1 MNNAVSLEGLVKRYG
16 KHRGIEGLD
25 LKVKEGEWFGYIGPN
40 GAGKSTTIR
49 TMLGLIKAT
58 EGKSTVLGMDSWK
71 DREKIMEKVG
81 YLPSEA
87 IFYPE
92 MTVSET
98 LDYALSL
105 HGSKNKRRQKVLSER
120 LELDTGRK
128 IGELSYGNRKK
139 VGIVCA
145 LEHNPSL
152 LILDEPTGGLDP
164 LMQREF
170 FSMLEEEHRKGVTI
184 FMSSHILSEISAICD
199 RVIVICNGEI
209 VADTKVNELSSAIT
223 GKSTLTVEVEGSTSA
238 VTSAINTVS
247 GVTKVSVE
255 RQNADNCNV
264 YTVEHESGTDIRKGV
279 FNVMAKNNMPILTM
293 NEGGMSLEE
302 AYLRLTSKNAIKG
315 GKR

>member
-105 HGSKNKRRQKVLSER
+105 HGCKDRRRQKELSER

-184 FMSSHILSEISAICD
+184 FMSSHILSEIESHAETAAAIREGRIIVSGKVEEISKTNAR
-199 RVIVICNGEI
+199 RVSLRGK
-209 VADTKVNELSSAIT
+209 ADI
-223 GKSTLTVEVEGSTSA
+223 STLTGVKEVVE
-238 VTSAINTVS
+238 
-247 GVTKVSVE
+247 
-255 RQNADNCNV
+255 D
-264 YTVEHESGTDIRKGV
+264 
-279 FNVMAKNNMPILTM
+279 KN
-293 NEGGMSLEE
+293 GMSFLYSGEASALLEALYKGSVKDFTVTEPDLEE
-302 AYLRLTSKNAIKG
+302 VFLHYYRKEEKA
-315 GKR
+315 

>member
-105 HGSKNKRRQKVLSER
+105 HACKDRRRQKELSER

-184 FMSSHILSEISAICD
+184 FMSSHILSEIESHAETAAAIREGRIIVSGKVEEISRTNAR
-199 RVIVICNGEI
+199 RVSLRGK
-209 VADTKVNELSSAIT
+209 ADI
-223 GKSTLTVEVEGSTSA
+223 STLTGVKEVVE
-238 VTSAINTVS
+238 
-247 GVTKVSVE
+247 
-255 RQNADNCNV
+255 D
-264 YTVEHESGTDIRKGV
+264 
-279 FNVMAKNNMPILTM
+279 KN
-293 NEGGMSLEE
+293 GMSFLYSGEASALLEALYKGSVKDFTVTEPDLEE
-302 AYLRLTSKNAIKG
+302 VFLHYYRKEEKA
-315 GKR
+315 

>member
-1 MNNAVSLEGLVKRYG
+1 METDIYGAAMNNAVSLEGLVKRYG

-98 LDYALSL
+98 LDYALAL
-105 HGSKNKRRQKVLSER
+105 HACKDRRRQKELSER

-152 LILDEPTGGLDP
+152 LILDEPTRGIDVGA
-164 LMQREF
+164 
-170 FSMLEEEHRKGVTI
+170 KY
-184 FMSSHILSEISAICD
+184 EIYCIIND
-199 RVIVICNGEI
+199 L
-209 VADTKVNELSSAIT
+209 VAA
-223 GKSTLTVEVEGSTSA
+223 GKSVIMISSELPEVLGMSDR
-238 VTSAINTVS
+238 I
-247 GVTKVSVE
+247 
-255 RQNADNCNV
+255 
-264 YTVEHESGTDIRKGV
+264 YI
-279 FNVMAKNNMPILTM
+279 M
-293 NEGGMSLEE
+293 NEGKFVGEVSKEE
-302 AYLRLTSKNAIKG
+302 ATSELIMSKIVKSGKG
-315 GKR
+315 A

>member
-1 MNNAVSLEGLVKRYG
+1 METDIYGAAMNNAVSLEGLVKRYG

-105 HGSKNKRRQKVLSER
+105 HACKDRRRQKELSER

-128 IGELSYGNRKK
+128 IGEVSYGNRKK

-184 FMSSHILSEISAICD
+184 FMSSHILSEIESHAETAAAI
-199 RVIVICNGEI
+199 REGRIIVSGKVEEI
-209 VADTKVNELSSAIT
+209 SRTNARKVNLR
-223 GKSTLTVEVEGSTSA
+223 GKIDISTLTGVKEVVE
-238 VTSAINTVS
+238 
-247 GVTKVSVE
+247 
-255 RQNADNCNV
+255 D
-264 YTVEHESGTDIRKGV
+264 
-279 FNVMAKNNMPILTM
+279 KN
-293 NEGGMSLEE
+293 GMSFLYSGEASALLEALNKGSVKDFTVTEPDLEE
-302 AYLRLTSKNAIKG
+302 VFLHYYRKEEKA
-315 GKR
+315 

>member
-1 MNNAVSLEGLVKRYG
+1 METDIYGAAMNNAVSLEGLVKRYG

-105 HGSKNKRRQKVLSER
+105 HACKDRRRQKELSER
-120 LELDTGRK
+120 LELDTERK

-184 FMSSHILSEISAICD
+184 FMSSHILSEIESHAETAAAIREGRIIVNGKVEEISRTNAR
-199 RVIVICNGEI
+199 RVN
-209 VADTKVNELSSAIT
+209 LR
-223 GKSTLTVEVEGSTSA
+223 GKIDISTLTGVKEVVE
-238 VTSAINTVS
+238 
-247 GVTKVSVE
+247 
-255 RQNADNCNV
+255 D
-264 YTVEHESGTDIRKGV
+264 
-279 FNVMAKNNMPILTM
+279 KN
-293 NEGGMSLEE
+293 GMSFLYSGEASALLEALNKGSVKDFTVTEPDLEE
-302 AYLRLTSKNAIKG
+302 VFLHYYRKEEKA
-315 GKR
+315 

>member
-1 MNNAVSLEGLVKRYG
+1 METDIYGAAMNNAVSLEGLVKRYG

-71 DREKIMEKVG
+71 EREKIMEKVG

-105 HGSKNKRRQKVLSER
+105 HACKDRRRQKELSER

-184 FMSSHILSEISAICD
+184 FMSSHILSEIESHAETAAAI
-199 RVIVICNGEI
+199 REGRIIVSGKVEEI
-209 VADTKVNELSSAIT
+209 SKTNARKVNLR
-223 GKSTLTVEVEGSTSA
+223 GKIDISTLTGVKEVVE
-238 VTSAINTVS
+238 
-247 GVTKVSVE
+247 
-255 RQNADNCNV
+255 D
-264 YTVEHESGTDIRKGV
+264 
-279 FNVMAKNNMPILTM
+279 KN
-293 NEGGMSLEE
+293 GMSFLYSGEASALLEALNKGSVKDFTVTEPDLEE
-302 AYLRLTSKNAIKG
+302 VFLHYYRKEEKA
-315 GKR
+315 

>member
-1 MNNAVSLEGLVKRYG
+1 METDIYGAAMNNAVSLEGLVKRYG

-105 HGSKNKRRQKVLSER
+105 HACKDIRRQKELSER

-128 IGELSYGNRKK
+128 IGELSYGIRKK

-184 FMSSHILSEISAICD
+184 FMSSHILSEIEHHAETAAAIREGRIIVSGKVEEISRTNAR
-199 RVIVICNGEI
+199 RVSLRGK
-209 VADTKVNELSSAIT
+209 ADI
-223 GKSTLTVEVEGSTSA
+223 STLTGVKEVVE
-238 VTSAINTVS
+238 
-247 GVTKVSVE
+247 
-255 RQNADNCNV
+255 D
-264 YTVEHESGTDIRKGV
+264 
-279 FNVMAKNNMPILTM
+279 KN
-293 NEGGMSLEE
+293 GMSFLYSGEASALLEALYKGSVKDFTVTEPDLEE
-302 AYLRLTSKNAIKG
+302 VFLHYYRKEEKA
-315 GKR
+315 

>member
-1 MNNAVSLEGLVKRYG
+1 METDIYGAAMNNAVSLEGLVKRYG

-105 HGSKNKRRQKVLSER
+105 HACKDRRRQKELSER

-184 FMSSHILSEISAICD
+184 FMSSHILSEIESHAETAAAIREGRIIVSGKVEEISKTNAR
-199 RVIVICNGEI
+199 RVSLRGK
-209 VADTKVNELSSAIT
+209 ADI
-223 GKSTLTVEVEGSTSA
+223 STLTGVKEVVE
-238 VTSAINTVS
+238 
-247 GVTKVSVE
+247 
-255 RQNADNCNV
+255 D
-264 YTVEHESGTDIRKGV
+264 
-279 FNVMAKNNMPILTM
+279 KN
-293 NEGGMSLEE
+293 GMSFLYSGEASALLEALNKGSVKDFTVTEPDLEE
-302 AYLRLTSKNAIKG
+302 VFLHYYRKEEKA
-315 GKR
+315 

>member
-1 MNNAVSLEGLVKRYG
+1 METDIYGAAMNNAVSLEGLVKRYG

-71 DREKIMEKVG
+71 EREKIMEKVG

-105 HGSKNKRRQKVLSER
+105 HGCKDRRRQKELSER

-184 FMSSHILSEISAICD
+184 FMSSHILSEIESHAETAAAI
-199 RVIVICNGEI
+199 REGRIIVSGKVEEI
-209 VADTKVNELSSAIT
+209 SKTNARKVNLR
-223 GKSTLTVEVEGSTSA
+223 GKIDISTLTGVKEVVE
-238 VTSAINTVS
+238 
-247 GVTKVSVE
+247 
-255 RQNADNCNV
+255 D
-264 YTVEHESGTDIRKGV
+264 
-279 FNVMAKNNMPILTM
+279 KN
-293 NEGGMSLEE
+293 GMSFLYSGEASALLEALYKGSVKDFTVTEPDLEE
-302 AYLRLTSKNAIKG
+302 VFLHYYRKEEKV
-315 GKR
+315 

>member
-25 LKVKEGEWFGYIGPN
+25 LMVKEGEWFGYIGPN

-105 HGSKNKRRQKVLSER
+105 HACKDRRRQKELSER

-184 FMSSHILSEISAICD
+184 FMSSHILSEIESHAETAAAIREGRIIVSGKVEEISRTNAR
-199 RVIVICNGEI
+199 RVSLRGK
-209 VADTKVNELSSAIT
+209 ADI
-223 GKSTLTVEVEGSTSA
+223 STLTGVKEVVE
-238 VTSAINTVS
+238 
-247 GVTKVSVE
+247 
-255 RQNADNCNV
+255 D
-264 YTVEHESGTDIRKGV
+264 
-279 FNVMAKNNMPILTM
+279 KN
-293 NEGGMSLEE
+293 GMSFLYSGEASALLEALYKGSVKDFTVTEPDLEE
-302 AYLRLTSKNAIKG
+302 VFLHYYRKEEKA
-315 GKR
+315 

>member
-105 HGSKNKRRQKVLSER
+105 HGCKDRRRQKELSER

-184 FMSSHILSEISAICD
+184 FMSSHILSEIESHAETAAAIREGRIIVNGKVEEISRTNAR
-199 RVIVICNGEI
+199 RVN
-209 VADTKVNELSSAIT
+209 LR
-223 GKSTLTVEVEGSTSA
+223 GKIDISTLTGVKEVVE
-238 VTSAINTVS
+238 
-247 GVTKVSVE
+247 
-255 RQNADNCNV
+255 D
-264 YTVEHESGTDIRKGV
+264 
-279 FNVMAKNNMPILTM
+279 KN
-293 NEGGMSLEE
+293 GMSFLYSGEASALLEALYKGSVKDFTVTEPDLEE
-302 AYLRLTSKNAIKG
+302 VFLHYYRKEEKA
-315 GKR
+315 

>member
-105 HGSKNKRRQKVLSER
+105 HGCKDRRRQKELSER

-184 FMSSHILSEISAICD
+184 FMSSHILSEIESHAETAAAIREGRIIVSGKVEEISKTNAR
-199 RVIVICNGEI
+199 RVSLRGK
-209 VADTKVNELSSAIT
+209 ADI
-223 GKSTLTVEVEGSTSA
+223 STLTGVKEVVE
-238 VTSAINTVS
+238 
-247 GVTKVSVE
+247 
-255 RQNADNCNV
+255 D
-264 YTVEHESGTDIRKGV
+264 
-279 FNVMAKNNMPILTM
+279 KN
-293 NEGGMSLEE
+293 GMSFLYSGEASALLEALNKGSVKDFTVTEPDLEE
-302 AYLRLTSKNAIKG
+302 VFLHYYRKEEKA
-315 GKR
+315 

>member
-71 DREKIMEKVG
+71 EREKIKEKVG

-105 HGSKNKRRQKVLSER
+105 HACKDRRRQKELSER

-184 FMSSHILSEISAICD
+184 FMSSHILSEIESHAETAAALREGRIIVSGKVEEISKTNAR
-199 RVIVICNGEI
+199 RVSLRGK
-209 VADTKVNELSSAIT
+209 ADI
-223 GKSTLTVEVEGSTSA
+223 STLTGVKEVVE
-238 VTSAINTVS
+238 
-247 GVTKVSVE
+247 
-255 RQNADNCNV
+255 D
-264 YTVEHESGTDIRKGV
+264 
-279 FNVMAKNNMPILTM
+279 KN
-293 NEGGMSLEE
+293 GMSFLYSGEASALLEALYKGSVKDFTVTEPDLEE
-302 AYLRLTSKNAIKG
+302 VFLHYYRKKEKA
-315 GKR
+315 

>member
-1 MNNAVSLEGLVKRYG
+1 METDIYGAAMNNAVSLEGLVKRYG

-25 LKVKEGEWFGYIGPN
+25 LKVKEGEWVGYIGPN

-71 DREKIMEKVG
+71 DREKIMAKVG

-105 HGSKNKRRQKVLSER
+105 HACKDRRRQKELSER

-184 FMSSHILSEISAICD
+184 FMSSHILSEIESHAETAAAIREGRIIVSGKVEEISKTNAR
-199 RVIVICNGEI
+199 RVSLRGK
-209 VADTKVNELSSAIT
+209 ADI
-223 GKSTLTVEVEGSTSA
+223 STLTGVKEVVEDKNGISFLYSGEASALLEALNKGSVKDFT
-238 VTSAINTVS
+238 VT
-247 GVTKVSVE
+247 E
-255 RQNADNCNV
+255 PD
-264 YTVEHESGTDIRKGV
+264 
-279 FNVMAKNNMPILTM
+279 
-293 NEGGMSLEE
+293 LEE
-302 AYLRLTSKNAIKG
+302 VFLHYYRKEEKA
-315 GKR
+315 

>member
-1 MNNAVSLEGLVKRYG
+1 METDIYGAAMNNAVSLEGLVKRYG

-71 DREKIMEKVG
+71 EREKIMEKVG

-105 HGSKNKRRQKVLSER
+105 HACKDRRRQKELSER

-164 LMQREF
+164 LLQREF

-184 FMSSHILSEISAICD
+184 FMSSHILSEIESHAETAAAIREGRIIVSGKVEEISRTNAR
-199 RVIVICNGEI
+199 RVSLRGK
-209 VADTKVNELSSAIT
+209 ADI
-223 GKSTLTVEVEGSTSA
+223 STLTGVKEVVE
-238 VTSAINTVS
+238 
-247 GVTKVSVE
+247 
-255 RQNADNCNV
+255 D
-264 YTVEHESGTDIRKGV
+264 
-279 FNVMAKNNMPILTM
+279 KN
-293 NEGGMSLEE
+293 GMSFLYSGEASALLEALNKGSVKDFTVTEPDLEE
-302 AYLRLTSKNAIKG
+302 VFLHYYRKEEKA
-315 GKR
+315 

>member
-71 DREKIMEKVG
+71 EREKIMEKVG

-105 HGSKNKRRQKVLSER
+105 HACKDRRRQKELSER

-184 FMSSHILSEISAICD
+184 FMSSHILSEIESHAETAAAIREGRIIVSGKVEEISKTNAR
-199 RVIVICNGEI
+199 RVSLRGK
-209 VADTKVNELSSAIT
+209 ADI
-223 GKSTLTVEVEGSTSA
+223 STLTGVKEVVE
-238 VTSAINTVS
+238 
-247 GVTKVSVE
+247 
-255 RQNADNCNV
+255 D
-264 YTVEHESGTDIRKGV
+264 
-279 FNVMAKNNMPILTM
+279 KN
-293 NEGGMSLEE
+293 GMSFLYSGEASALLEALYKGSVKDFTVTEPDLEE
-302 AYLRLTSKNAIKG
+302 VFLHYYRKEEKA
-315 GKR
+315 

>member
-71 DREKIMEKVG
+71 EREKIMEKVG

-105 HGSKNKRRQKVLSER
+105 HGCKDRRRQKELSER

-184 FMSSHILSEISAICD
+184 FMSSHILSEIESHAETAAAIREGRIIVNGKVEEISRTNAR
-199 RVIVICNGEI
+199 RVN
-209 VADTKVNELSSAIT
+209 LR
-223 GKSTLTVEVEGSTSA
+223 GKIDISTLTGVKEVVE
-238 VTSAINTVS
+238 
-247 GVTKVSVE
+247 
-255 RQNADNCNV
+255 D
-264 YTVEHESGTDIRKGV
+264 
-279 FNVMAKNNMPILTM
+279 KN
-293 NEGGMSLEE
+293 GMSFLYSGEASALLEALYKGSVKDFTVTEPDLEE
-302 AYLRLTSKNAIKG
+302 VFLHYYRKEEKA
-315 GKR
+315 

>member
-105 HGSKNKRRQKVLSER
+105 HACKDRRRQKELSER

-184 FMSSHILSEISAICD
+184 FMSSHILSEIESHAETAAAIREGRIIVNGKVEEISRTNAR
-199 RVIVICNGEI
+199 RVN
-209 VADTKVNELSSAIT
+209 LR
-223 GKSTLTVEVEGSTSA
+223 GKIDISTLTGVKEVVE
-238 VTSAINTVS
+238 
-247 GVTKVSVE
+247 
-255 RQNADNCNV
+255 D
-264 YTVEHESGTDIRKGV
+264 
-279 FNVMAKNNMPILTM
+279 KN
-293 NEGGMSLEE
+293 GMSFLYSGEASALLEALYKGSVKDFTVTEPDLEE
-302 AYLRLTSKNAIKG
+302 VFLHYYRKEEKA
-315 GKR
+315 